1 MLRSRMLPLAAGVVM
16 AVAACGGD
24 TTGPEPVDDPA
35 TATEADAGGGDT
47 TVAESPTTQP
57 AAETTTA
64 DATGRPRPARFASRI
79 GGG

>member
-1 MLRSRMLPLAAGVVM
+1 MFRSRMLALAAGVVL

-24 TTGPEPVDDPA
+24 TTGPEVDDPA

-57 AAETTTA
+57 AA
-64 DATGRPRPARFASRI
+64 
-79 GGG
+79 